1 MDYRRF
7 LKFIPGLRRLK
18 NKRIYVPGLLLL
30 VFLIAITW
38 PMPSPFPDC
47 YSTLIFDSKNRLLRV
62 FLAEDDQ
69 VRFPPPE
76 GHLPAKYLACL
87 LNYEDRRYYYHP
99 GVDPIALAG
108 ALFTNLKSGERLR
121 GGSTLTMQVARLS
134 NPKARTYRNKF
145 HEIWTALRLNL
156 HFSKNRI
163 LREYA
168 AHVPMGGNTVGI
180 EAASYAYYGKSWD
193 SLTWAEAALFVVL
206 PNSPGQ
212 INLEKGRI
220 RLMQKRNRLLQLML
234 MRGRIDSS
242 TYLLSCR
249 EPLPEKETLLP
260 FKAPHF
266 TQWVKEIRQDCRL
279 KTTLDSRI
287 QEGSESVAA
296 GHYAVLR
303 NLGVANLAVLVA
315 ETQTGNIRAYIGSQS
330 FMDSLNG
337 QVDGVR
343 AFRST
348 GSLLKPFLA
357 ALVIDRGPYTM
368 QSVLLDVPT
377 FYGTFAPQ
385 NASKRFSGLATVN
398 QMLLHSLNV
407 PAIRLLNWYGLE
419 DFYSFLKSAGL
430 KGLFRTASGYGLPLI
445 LGGAE
450 ASLEELV
457 QCYLALGN
465 MGKPV
470 RLTPF
475 ENSHAHSDPARF
487 SRGAAWLI
495 LNTLNQLS
503 RPDAEYYWQYF
514 NHQVPVAWKT
524 GTSYGQKDGWAIG
537 VNRQWTIGV
546 WVGNFTGEGNAS
558 VSGAKSAAPLLF
570 DLFNLW
576 TDQDQPMWF
585 DEPQSDLAEI
595 SCCRQSGYPAGPNCP
610 ETVLLKR
617 PVSAYLPGQCPYHE
631 KIWIDQ
637 KSGRSVCS
645 LCWQGTDTLCVLRYI
660 VPPAVRD
667 NLEKRSVPVD
677 TIPAH
682 LERCPA
688 FHDKNR
694 LEIIYPLNNI
704 KVFIPRDLDGVHE
717 KVVFKVKHQQTHARC
732 FWFLNDHYL
741 DETVGNHSLAMDLD
755 PGNYRLTVQD
765 QEGFTKSV
773 QFTAYKKS
781 NELD

>member
-1 MDYRRF
+1 MDYRHLFSFKIRLSRF
-7 LKFIPGLRRLK
+7 DVKWSCIAV
-18 NKRIYVPGLLLL
+18 ILL
-30 VFLIAITW
+30 VFFIALAW
-38 PMPSPFPDC
+38 PMRSPFPNC
-47 YSTLIFDSKNRLLRV
+47 YSTLIFDKENQLLRV

-76 GHLPAKYLACL
+76 GHLPEKYQACL
-87 LNYEDRRYYYHP
+87 LNYEDRRYFYHP
-99 GVDPIALAG
+99 GVDPVSLVG
-108 ALFTNLKSGERLR
+108 AVITNMKSGTRIR

-134 NPKARTYRNKF
+134 NPKERTYWNKLR
-145 HEIWTALRLNL
+145 EMWIALRLNC

-163 LREYA
+163 LHEYA
-168 AHVPMGGNTVGI
+168 AHVPMGGNIVGI
-180 EAASYAYYGKSWD
+180 EAASYAYYGKSWN

-206 PNSPGQ
+206 PNSPSQ
-212 INLEKGRI
+212 INPKKSRT
-220 RLMQKRNRLLQLML
+220 RLIEKRNQLLRM
-234 MRGRIDSS
+234 MYKRRTIDS
-242 TYLLSCR
+242 TTCVLSSQ
-249 EPLPEKETLLP
+249 EPLPDGTLLP

-266 TQWVKEIRQDCRL
+266 TQNLKETRSEYRL
-279 KTTLDSRI
+279 QTTLDSRI
-287 QEGSESVAA
+287 QQGSEVLAA
-296 GHYAVLR
+296 EHHAVLR
-303 NLGVANLAVLVA
+303 NLGVANLAVLIA
-315 ETQTGNIRAYIGSQS
+315 ETQTGKIRAYIGSQS
-330 FMDSLNG
+330 FRDSLNG

-348 GSLLKPFLA
+348 GSLLKPFLV
-357 ALVIDRGPYTM
+357 ALTLDRGPYTM
-368 QSVLLDVPT
+368 QSVLQDVPT

-385 NASKRFSGLATVN
+385 NASKHFSGLATLH

-430 KGLFRTASGYGLPLI
+430 RGLFRTANEYGLPLI

-450 ASLEELV
+450 ASLTELV

-465 MGKPV
+465 LGKPV
-470 RLTPF
+470 LLTAI
-475 ENSHAHSDPARF
+475 EDNQTNSDSPLF
-487 SRGAAWLI
+487 SHGAAWLV

-503 RPDAEYYWQYF
+503 RPGVEYYWHYF

-558 VSGAKSAAPLLF
+558 ISGAKSAAPLLF
-570 DLFNLW
+570 DLFNRW
-576 TDQDQPMWF
+576 TDQNQPMWF
-585 DEPQSDLAEI
+585 DEPENDLVEI
-595 SCCRQSGYPAGPNCP
+595 SCCRQSGYPAGPDCA
-610 ETVLLKR
+610 ETILLKR
-617 PVSAYLPGQCPYHE
+617 PVNAYMPGQCPYHE
-631 KIWIDQ
+631 RYWIDR
-637 KSGRSVCS
+637 KTGRAVCS
-645 LCWQGTDTLCVLRYI
+645 LCWQETDTIRVARYI

-667 NLEKRSVPVD
+667 QLEKQGVPVD
-677 TIPAH
+677 TIPTH
-682 LERCPA
+682 LETCPV

-732 FWFLNDHYL
+732 FWFLNGRFL
-741 DETVGNHSLAMDLD
+741 DETAENHTLAADLD
-755 PGNYRLTVQD
+755 PGTYRLTVQD

-773 QFTAYKKS
+773 HFTVYKKS
-781 NELD
+781 SVSN